1 MLDLS
6 LALLTPPSSDS
17 IVVIII
23 SRSSLGVIYRSM
35 AVFVLVEVIKT
46 GHDPDPLTVPVIVF
60 PIIKV
65 ENHTFSRV
73 LNTK

>member
-1 MLDLS
+1 M
-6 LALLTPPSSDS
+6 
-17 IVVIII
+17 
-23 SRSSLGVIYRSM
+23 GVIYRSM
-35 AVFVLVEVIKT
+35 VVFVLVEVIKT
-46 GHDPDPLTVPVIVF
+46 GHDPDPLTVPAIVF

>member
-1 MLDLS
+1 VLDLS

-46 GHDPDPLTVPVIVF
+46 AHDPDPLTVPVIVF